1 MAVSQYLRPRGLVEA
16 TKSYLTPDL
25 IRNASS
31 VIDEPESATRR
42 ALLDAFPTVLSGI
55 IRMVS
60 SPGGAISLSNI
71 VREGRLDNFVSNPP
85 AWWSGGN
92 AIFKVMALGQQLSG
106 RIFGIKTTEVSEVV
120 AKSSGVSAK
129 SANRLLCLAAP
140 LTMDALN
147 RHVISQDL
155 DAFGLS
161 NLISEQITEISAAA
175 PAGLLQVLDSP
186 IPIIVPPAKNRSTAH
201 SESEQHRDDRQSYPS
216 VEQRRT
222 EEHGGWLPWLLVAV
236 AGFGL
241 FLFLKA
247 RSAQHVNNVAVPQAR
262 NVSHFAD
269 SVAERTELKSI
280 TLPGGAHLSVPAE
293 SISYSLSTYLGS
305 SAEVPITFVVNHM
318 TFEPSATKLTS
329 ESYPTVN
336 ALASILKAYPH
347 ARVQLAGYTD
357 NVGDPRTNRTLSLN
371 RALLVKALLAA
382 HGVNSARVIAV
393 GLGSDHPVTSNNTES
408 ERAQNNRLELTVTS
422 K

>member
-1 MAVSQYLRPRGLVEA
+1 
-16 TKSYLTPDL
+16 
-25 IRNASS
+25 
-31 VIDEPESATRR
+31 
-42 ALLDAFPTVLSGI
+42 
-55 IRMVS
+55 MVS
-60 SPGGAISLSNI
+60 SPGGAVSLSNI
-71 VREGRLDNFVSNPP
+71 VREGGLDNLVSNPP
-85 AWWSGGN
+85 AWLSGGN
-92 AIFKVMALGQQLSG
+92 AIFKVMALGQQLLG
-106 RIFGIKTTEVSEVV
+106 RIFGIKTTAVSEVV

-147 RHVISQDL
+147 RHVISQGL

-161 NLISEQITEISAAA
+161 NLISEQTTEISAAA
-175 PAGLLQVLDSP
+175 PAGLLQVLDASG
-186 IPIIVPPAKNRSTAH
+186 PIIVPPAKNRSTAN

-222 EEHGGWLPWLLVAV
+222 EKHGGWLPWFLLAV

-247 RSAQHVNNVAVPQAR
+247 RSAQHVNNVAVSQAR
-262 NVSHFAD
+262 NVNNYTD
-269 SVAERTELKSI
+269 SVAERTALKSI

-293 SISYSLSTYLGS
+293 SVSYSLSTYLGS
-305 SAEVPITFVVNHM
+305 SAEVPITFVVDHM
-318 TFEPSATKLTS
+318 TFEPSATQLTS
-329 ESYPTVN
+329 ESYPTVS

-357 NVGDPRTNRTLSLN
+357 NVGDPRTNRTVSLN

-422 K
+422 KYNGLAHE